1 VQQTAESEATIRGID
16 GDFQKVD
23 SSGYRITLNDRGGLP
38 EQTRLDALAQT
49 GGLTGFRTFDRSARD
64 FAELFE
70 GGFEVFDDFRG
81 EDGRSGRLSD
91 SSRLSSFSQK
101 MSGPG
106 KKPPTLLLAFV
117 FVSRRAGCL
126 HGVSN
131 C

>member
-1 VQQTAESEATIRGID
+1 
-16 GDFQKVD
+16 
-23 SSGYRITLNDRGGLP
+23 LP

-81 EDGRSGRLSD
+81 EDGRSGGLSD

-106 KKPPTLLLAFV
+106 KKTTDPLTRLRFLCRGVPVVYTVYRTVSVASCPLVVSLKTESPKRIILLITSQQTGIL
-117 FVSRRAGCL
+117 
-126 HGVSN
+126 
-131 C
+131 